1 PFPDWVKSHHKGRS
15 LTSEADS
22 LMLANH
28 IQQLRQE
35 SLQKGKSGHVSKV
48 ALARALGISKRTFLR
63 RKAYV
68 EFYNKNYKKPCQTS
82 EMTDQEAQQKGFT
95 EEQLN
100 SAKNSFQLKK
110 EEVLIRCAT
119 CGRMLKINQS
129 CPDCRAC
136 QRCGQLLRVGQPC

>member
-1 PFPDWVKSHHKGRS
+1 
-15 LTSEADS
+15 
-22 LMLANH
+22 M
-28 IQQLRQE
+28 
-35 SLQKGKSGHVSKV
+35 SKT

-63 RKAYV
+63 RKVYV
-68 EFYNKNYKKPCQTS
+68 RFYNKNYKKPCQAS
-82 EMTDQEAQQKGFT
+82 EMTDKEAQQKGFT

-100 SAKNSFQLKK
+100 DAKNSFQLKK

-136 QRCGQLLRVGQPC
+136 QRCGQLLRVGQRCPHCNTE